1 MPRWKP
7 VLNRGATQF
16 VGGDGLG
23 RISVFWKMTLSGL
36 HPRRCRVISKLAI
49 MPTPQEQYDDAMF
62 EFSRAN
68 YDAAIEK
75 FNSILAQDP
84 QHFDAQLSLG
94 MAYYRKGDYA
104 AAIAEGHKAE
114 KLRPHDQLVHTNLSL
129 FYMKSG
135 DKKTAEHHGLQSR
148 IASWKENMAPP
159 SAEATDPE
167 LQMAKPKPPPVKF
180 PEMPWKKKG
189 TPGKDGAK

>member
-1 MPRWKP
+1 MK
-7 VLNRGATQF
+7 LN
-16 VGGDGLG
+16 
-23 RISVFWKMTLSGL
+23 LSSL
-36 HPRRCRVISKLAI
+36 HLQLTRVISNLAI
-49 MPTPQEQYDDAMF
+49 MPTLQEQYDDAMF

-75 FNSILAQDP
+75 FKSILAHDP

-104 AAIAEGHKAE
+104 AAITEGHKAE

-159 SAEATDPE
+159 SPTEAAEPE

-180 PEMPWKKKG
+180 PEMPWKKKAP
-189 TPGKDGAK
+189 PGKDGVKP